1 MSLLRLITWQYLRR
15 HKFRAVLTLAGIAI
29 GVAVFVG
36 MHAANQSVLYSF
48 TRTVDQIAGKT
59 QLQVSA
65 GEAGFDEEVLERV
78 QAHPGVAAAAPV
90 IEAMVASGLPG
101 QGNMLILAVDMTGDR
116 SLRDYNF
123 DSGDD
128 AVIDDPLVF
137 LAQPDSLLVSKEFA
151 ERNKLSPNSRLT
163 FSTMEG
169 KKDFTVRGIMKSGGL
184 AQAFGSSLAIMD
196 IYAAQKMF
204 GRGRHFDRIDLM
216 VTDGTPVEQVRREL
230 KQKLGPL
237 YFVDP
242 PSARGQQ
249 FENLT
254 KVYKT
259 TSTLTSLFALFI
271 GMFIIY
277 NTFAIAVMQRRKEI
291 GILRSLGATRGQVR
305 NLFLLE
311 SAMAGL
317 VGSALGVLGGLVM
330 AKLLSGYLSTM
341 FNQLYGIAQRTEEVA
356 RDPVLLLSAMGLG
369 VLTSVL
375 AGWLPA
381 RQAAQI
387 DPVQALQK
395 GKHQLLGAGENRMRR
410 TLALVAAVVSVA
422 CLLGQ
427 SSRPVFYFGYVTML
441 VTAVLLAPS
450 LALWLAQAVRP
461 LFRLVWPVEGTLAVD
476 SLIQAPRRTSGTVA
490 ALMLSLAMVV
500 SIAGLAQS
508 SFRSIEG
515 WMNTAL
521 NPDLFVAPGQDFVNR
536 TYRFPESLADQLAAT
551 PGVAEVQRVW
561 MMRVPFR
568 DAIVLLFSAEV
579 ESLGRRSK
587 LRVVEGDP
595 RTVYAEC
602 AAGKGVLISENFMNI
617 YGVHA
622 GETIALPGPAGMVA
636 ARVLGVIEDY
646 SDQQG
651 SVVFDRALMKKIWKD
666 STVNVVRIYATP
678 GTDVKALRDEIN
690 RRFESQTKLYVMT
703 NAEIRSF
710 IVTIT
715 NQWLGITYVQI
726 FVAVIVAM
734 LGIVNSLIV
743 SITDR
748 RRELGVLQAVG
759 GLRMQIRRTVWLE
772 AVAIGVIG
780 LALGLALGAVNLV
793 YSLELGRRDMG
804 GFHLAYLFPFGIA
817 AALVPVILA
826 TAWISSLGPA
836 ESAVR
841 ASLVESLEYE

>member
-1 MSLLRLITWQYLRR
+1 MRLLRLITWQYLRR
-15 HKFRAVLTLAGIAI
+15 HKFRAALTLIGIAI

-59 QLQVSA
+59 QLQISA
-65 GEAGFDEEVLERV
+65 GETGFDEAVLERV

-116 SLRDYNF
+116 SLRDYEF

-151 ERNKLSPNSRLT
+151 ERNKLGVNAKLQ

-169 KKDFTVRGIMKSGGL
+169 PKQFTVRGIMKSGGL
-184 AQAFGSSLAIMD
+184 AKAFGSSLAIMD

-204 GRGRHFDRIDLM
+204 GRGRRFDRVDLT
-216 VTDGTPVEQVRREL
+216 VNEGTSVEQVRREL
-230 KQKLGPL
+230 KKQLGPL

-242 PSARGQQ
+242 PSSRGQQ
-249 FENLT
+249 FEDLT

-277 NTFAIAVMQRRKEI
+277 NTFAIAVLQRRNEI
-291 GILRSLGATRGQVR
+291 GILRALGATRGQVR

-311 SAMAGL
+311 SAAAGL
-317 VGSALGVLGGLVM
+317 LGSALGVLGGLLI
-330 AKLLSGYLSTM
+330 AKGLAGYLSSM
-341 FNQLYGIAQRTEEVA
+341 FNQLYGIAQQVDDVA
-356 RDPVLLLSAMGLG
+356 RDPVLLATAMALG
-369 VLTSVL
+369 VITSIL

-381 RQAAQI
+381 RQAAEV

-395 GKHQLLGAGENRMRR
+395 GKHQLLSAGENRLRR
-410 TLALVAAVVSVA
+410 GAALAAAAISAV
-422 CLLGQ
+422 CLLAQ
-427 SSRPVFYFGYVTML
+427 SSRAGFYLGYLMML
-441 VTAVLLAPS
+441 VAAVLLAPS
-450 LALWLAQAVRP
+450 LSLWLSRALRP
-461 LFRLVWPVEGTLAVD
+461 AFRWLRPVEGTLAAD
-476 SLIQAPRRTSGTVA
+476 SVIQAPRRTSGTVA

-508 SFRSIEG
+508 SLRSIG
-515 WMNTAL
+515 NWMNAAL
-521 NPDLFVAPGQDFVNR
+521 NPDLFVSPGQDFVNR
-536 TYRFPESLADQLAAT
+536 TFRFPESLADQIAAT

-568 DAIVLLFSAEV
+568 NAVVMLFSAEV
-579 ESLGRRSK
+579 ESLGRRAK
-587 LRVVEGDP
+587 LRAVEGDAAQMY
-595 RTVYAEC
+595 RDC

-617 YGVHA
+617 YGVHS
-622 GETIALPGPAGMVA
+622 GDTIELPSPDGP
-636 ARVLGVIEDY
+636 RPFQVLGVIEDY
-646 SDQQG
+646 TDQQG
-651 SVVFDRALMKKIWKD
+651 SVVMDRTVMKRIWRD
-666 STVNVVRIYATP
+666 STVNVVRIYAAP
-678 GTDVKALRDEIN
+678 GANIPALRDEIN
-690 RRFESQTKLYVMT
+690 QRFSSQARLYVMT
-703 NAEIRSF
+703 NAEIRSY
-710 IVTIT
+710 VVNIT
-715 NQWLGITYVQI
+715 DQWLGITYVQV
-726 FVAVIVAM
+726 FVAVLVAV

-759 GLRMQIRRTVWLE
+759 GLRRQIRQTVWLE
-772 AVAIGVIG
+772 AIAIACIG
-780 LALGLALGAVNLV
+780 LALGIALGAVNLV

-804 GFHLAYLFPFGIA
+804 GFRLEYLFPFGIA
-817 AALVPVILA
+817 AVLVPVILL
-826 TAWISSLGPA
+826 TAWLSSLGPA